1 MTELAVSHPSAAG
14 FDPGAAGIT
23 PPSDLD
29 RRGVFLVNVIVEL
42 GMADRG
48 AVEMV
53 ERAAREAGRSIEKG
67 LLDSGVLDEHQLA
80 RAIAERSGLDHVDLE
95 EFEVDM
101 RAAELIGR
109 SMARRYNTVPIAFS
123 SDGALIVAT
132 GDAFDL
138 LGISDIAVLAR
149 SEVRRAIAAPSQ
161 IEAVIERL
169 PEEPAAMP
177 APVGAEQEP
186 ESQEAEESQ
195 PEPEPQ
201 QQPEE
206 PAPEPKSEPEQQ
218 EPEPEPGP
226 EPEAQAPSEPPPA
239 PAAPPAPAEP
249 IEPAAAEMEA
259 RRDPPDGDL
268 GDLGAELQALVA
280 AAHNA
285 ETLAVT
291 LGGRIEQLE
300 GVEERAQRLEREQ
313 SGAAEQIAELEREL
327 AGARER
333 IAELEQRLDG
343 VNGATEKL
351 KAANEVLLGLQK
363 VLEEST
369 L

>member
-1 MTELAVSHPSAAG
+1 MTELAVSRSSAAG
-14 FDPGAAGIT
+14 FDPGATGVT

-29 RRGVFLVNVIVEL
+29 RRGVFLLDVIVEL

-48 AVEMV
+48 NVEMV
-53 ERAAREAGRSIEKG
+53 ERAAREAGKSIEKG

-80 RAIAERSGLDHVDLE
+80 RAIAERSGLDHVDLG

-101 RAAELIGR
+101 RVAELIGR
-109 SMARRYNTVPIAFS
+109 SMARRYKTVPIAFS

-138 LGISDIAVLAR
+138 LGVSDIAVLAR

-169 PEEPAAMP
+169 PEEPAARP
-177 APVGAEQEP
+177 AAVELEPEPEPPPLQPEAERLEPEQE
-186 ESQEAEESQ
+186 Q
-195 PEPEPQ
+195 PEPEPL
-201 QQPEE
+201 QPEQE
-206 PAPEPKSEPEQQ
+206 RLEPEL
-218 EPEPEPGP
+218 EPEPGM
-226 EPEAQAPSEPPPA
+226 PSEPTQA
-239 PAAPPAPAEP
+239 PAAPF
-249 IEPAAAEMEA
+249 EPAAAEMDV
-259 RRDPPDGDL
+259 RRDPPDGGL

-280 AAHNA
+280 AARNA

-291 LGGRIEQLE
+291 LGGRIGQLE
-300 GVEERAQRLEREQ
+300 GAEERAQRLEREQ
-313 SGAAEQIAELEREL
+313 SEATEQIAELEREL

-333 IAELEQRLDG
+333 IAELERRLDG

-351 KAANEVLLGLQK
+351 KAANEVLVGLQK

>member
-1 MTELAVSHPSAAG
+1 MTELAVSRSSAAG
-14 FDPGAAGIT
+14 FDPGATGVT

-29 RRGVFLVNVIVEL
+29 RRGVFLLDVIVEL

-48 AVEMV
+48 NVEMV
-53 ERAAREAGRSIEKG
+53 ERAAREAGKSIEKG

-80 RAIAERSGLDHVDLE
+80 RAIAERSGLDHVDLG

-101 RAAELIGR
+101 RVAELIGR
-109 SMARRYNTVPIAFS
+109 SMARRYKTVPIAFS

-138 LGISDIAVLAR
+138 LGVSDIAVLAR

-169 PEEPAAMP
+169 PEEPTARPAA
-177 APVGAEQEP
+177 V
-186 ESQEAEESQ
+186 
-195 PEPEPQ
+195 
-201 QQPEE
+201 
-206 PAPEPKSEPEQQ
+206 
-218 EPEPEPGP
+218 EPEPEPGM
-226 EPEAQAPSEPPPA
+226 PSEPPQA
-239 PAAPPAPAEP
+239 PAAPV
-249 IEPAAAEMEA
+249 EPAAAEMDV

-280 AAHNA
+280 AARNA

-291 LGGRIEQLE
+291 LGGRIGQLE
-300 GVEERAQRLEREQ
+300 GAEERARRLEREQ
-313 SGAAEQIAELEREL
+313 SEATEQIAELEREL

-333 IAELEQRLDG
+333 IAELERRLDG

-351 KAANEVLLGLQK
+351 KAANEVLVGLQK